1 MIKNFRGFLFESES
15 TEKYAFHFLES
26 PVFYDFYKKFNNQES
41 EELQE
46 ILDPIFDEF
55 GIDFDV
61 RTFLHTDVNTK
72 VGFGKK
78 VAHLRFSKKWPDNLD
93 NLGLLDPDRNSSGD
107 SKIIPQLEVIFP
119 RYQEIGRDLNQIYLH
134 VSKIMEI
141 TDYKNEAPTRLGS
154 NRLSNLKLDLRIE
167 ISSEIMRIPEID
179 SIYRDYMLKSKFDPN
194 IEKWYNESMEKLNK
208 IFPPGSVPGLEIFCH
223 LVEGGDEGKGWWDIH
238 TMFEDEY
245 YSLSTYWLD
254 DNTQSFHD
262 SEIKR
267 LKSDIKELRG

>member
-15 TEKYAFHFLES
+15 SENYAFHFLES
-26 PVFYDFYKKFNNQES
+26 PAFYDFYKNFNQQER

-55 GIDFDV
+55 GIDFNV
-61 RTFLHTDVNTK
+61 RTSLHTGVNTK

-78 VAHLRFSKKWPDNLD
+78 VAHLSFLKKWPDNL
-93 NLGLLDPDRNSSGD
+93 GLLGPD

-141 TDYKNEAPTRLGS
+141 TDYRNESPTRLGS

-179 SIYRDYMLKSKFDPN
+179 TIYKDYMSKAEFDPA
-194 IEKWYNESMEKLNK
+194 IVKWYDESMEKLNK

-223 LVEGGDEGKGWWDIH
+223 HVEEDGGKGHWDIH

-254 DNTQSFHD
+254 DNTQSFD
-262 SEIKR
+262 DKEVKK

>member
-1 MIKNFRGFLFESES
+1 MIKNFQGFLFESES
-15 TEKYAFHFLES
+15 TENYAFHFLES
-26 PVFYDFYKKFNNQES
+26 PVFYDFYKKFNDQES

-55 GIDFDV
+55 GIDFKV
-61 RTFLHTDVNTK
+61 RTSLHTGVNTK

-78 VAHLRFSKKWPDNLD
+78 VAHLRFSKKWPDNLGV
-93 NLGLLDPDRNSSGD
+93 LGPDRNSSGD
-107 SKIIPQLEVIFP
+107 SKLIPQLEVIFP

-141 TDYKNEAPTRLGS
+141 TDYKNESPTRLGS
-154 NRLSNLKLDLRIE
+154 NKLSNLKLDLRIE

-179 SIYRDYMLKSKFDPN
+179 TIYKDYMSKAEFDPA
-194 IEKWYNESMEKLNK
+194 IVKWYDESMEKLNK

-223 LVEGGDEGKGWWDIH
+223 HVEEDGGKGHWDIH

-254 DNTQSFHD
+254 DNTQSFD
-262 SEIKR
+262 DKEVKK
-267 LKSDIKELRG
+267 LKWDIKNLRG

>member
-55 GIDFDV
+55 GIDFNV
-61 RTFLHTDVNTK
+61 RTSLHTGVNTK

-78 VAHLRFSKKWPDNLD
+78 VAHLRFSKKWPDNLGV
-93 NLGLLDPDRNSSGD
+93 LGPDRNSSGD
-107 SKIIPQLEVIFP
+107 SKLIPQLEVIFP

-134 VSKIMEI
+134 ILKIMEI
-141 TDYKNEAPTRLGS
+141 TDYRNEIPTKLGF
-154 NRLSNLKLDLRIE
+154 NKLSNLKLDLSFDIC
-167 ISSEIMRIPEID
+167 SDVMRIPEID
-179 SIYRDYMLKSKFDPN
+179 SIYKDYMLKSKFDPD

-223 LVEGGDEGKGWWDIH
+223 LVEEDEGKGQWDIH

-262 SEIKR
+262 SEIKK